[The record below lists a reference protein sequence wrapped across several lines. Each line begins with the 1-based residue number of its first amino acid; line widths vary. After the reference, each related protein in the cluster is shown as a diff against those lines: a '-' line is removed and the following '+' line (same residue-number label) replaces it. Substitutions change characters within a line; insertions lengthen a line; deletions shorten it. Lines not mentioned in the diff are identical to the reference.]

1 MLLHSTRRAL
11 NEGARKA
18 AHSLEPHQSPAAPQ
32 AVQSPW
38 TTGLLCIVRFGASV
52 VRIACSAQWA
62 SGPAPVPGISPCATR
77 HWLQFS
83 LAGDAQASRRDDGR
97 AASALLL
104 DSSPPPLPPP
114 FSLDSHRTQTTIASP
129 IPPQQAASSRQ
140 KLTLQRGPSH
150 PQGTHVTAHIFLDPL
165 ASARFSQ
172 RPSPHLPPAGKKN
185 CVSCRKAP
193 SHTSISRKLP
203 AASSPTPNSSTRIDA
218 PFFGSGFLDARVS
231 PNRLSPKTHLDF
243 HPNPQSLPSSKQF
256 PTRTC
261 GLADCGRQTALSNPR
276 AWEAFRN

>member
-1 MLLHSTRRAL
+1 MSCLDRSRCAFARAGRWMEWLKRPFPVLVCGMRPVEKPPVNSSMPSNEGCQSSLEVSKRPMTSYKLSGSANWHLGVEGKVRIPPGGVVLLHNTRRAL
-11 NEGARKA
+11 NEGAWKA

-77 HWLQFS
+77 HWPQFS

-129 IPPQQAASSRQ
+129 IPPNKQPH
-140 KLTLQRGPSH
+140 RGRH
-150 PQGTHVTAHIFLDPL
+150 
-165 ASARFSQ
+165 
-172 RPSPHLPPAGKKN
+172 
-185 CVSCRKAP
+185 
-193 SHTSISRKLP
+193 
-203 AASSPTPNSSTRIDA
+203 
-218 PFFGSGFLDARVS
+218 
-231 PNRLSPKTHLDF
+231 
-243 HPNPQSLPSSKQF
+243 
-256 PTRTC
+256 
-261 GLADCGRQTALSNPR
+261 
-276 AWEAFRN
+276 